1 MQKDNEK
8 SEGKGRAELDERIED
23 KYGSLPD
30 NLASE
35 MRKIPAAK
43 NAEQK

>member
-1 MQKDNEK
+1 MQKENDK
-8 SEGKGRAELDERIED
+8 AEGKGRAELDERIED